1 MGFNVINRVT
11 SSVVQVAKLP
21 LGVASFGVG
30 LVRGLA
36 SAAIRATSGAG
47 SPAHAEWVAPA
58 EPLSEDAPSEE
69 ALSEETPSDE
79 ALSEEPAEVQRVLQQ
94 DFPPAAP
101 QRAPAEPGEA
111 FVTEP
116 SAVTRASAHGGGGA
130 DAEIDDWYGET
141 FLDDAEET
149 PGSVVEALEF
159 GDQFAEPADVKAILS
174 EAETLRRAAELPGE
188 RV

>member
-47 SPAHAEWVAPA
+47 GSAHAEWVAPA
-58 EPLSEDAPSEE
+58 EPLSEDAPSK
-69 ALSEETPSDE
+69 E
-79 ALSEEPAEVQRVLQQ
+79 ALSEEPVEVQRVLQQ

-111 FVTEP
+111 FLTEP